1 MKTTGYTFAQFSLDT
16 KTARNGKP
24 TGDGLSLGAN
34 KNMVKDMIQFI
45 H

>member
-1 MKTTGYTFAQFSLDT
+1 MRTTAHTFAQLRLDT
-16 KTARNGKP
+16 NTAREGAP
-24 TGDGLSLGAN
+24 TGGGISLGAN